1 MTWIEIDKELP
12 GPLQEVLVAIP
23 VDVPQS
29 DKRYLKDIAF
39 IRHDGS
45 WFRVYSE
52 EDEEI
57 HPSHWMAWPDDPHEM
72 NVKWRLQ

>member
-1 MTWIEIDKELP
+1 MTWTENDKELP
-12 GPLQEVLVAIP
+12 EPLQEVLVAIP

-39 IRHDGS
+39 VRDDGR
-45 WFRVYSE
+45 WFKVYSE

-57 HPSHWMAWPDDPHEM
+57 FPTHWMAMPDDPQEM
-72 NVKWRLQ
+72 NVKGRLQ

>member
-1 MTWIEIDKELP
+1 MVWTRIEAALP
-12 GPLQEVLVAIP
+12 EPLQEVLVAIP
-23 VDVPQS
+23 LDVPQS

-39 IRHDGS
+39 IRDDGC

-57 HPSHWMAWPDDPHEM
+57 HPSHWMAWPGDPHEM
-72 NVKWRLQ
+72 NVKGRLQ